1 MNETNEC
8 PICSAEIDHFER
20 YPNQV
25 CERCKDK
32 ASDAYG
38 RRLEFSN
45 EDSTGGFIA
54 VYRGTDE
61 KYDRNLCYIDGV
73 RCYANEHRFGG
84 IVVEVV
90 K

>member
-1 MNETNEC
+1 MNETHSC
-8 PICSAEIDHFER
+8 PICSTEVNHWER

-45 EDSTGGFIA
+45 EDSTGGFIT

-61 KYDRNLCYIDGV
+61 KYSSNLCYIDGK

>member
-1 MNETNEC
+1 MENTHNC
-8 PICSAEIDHFER
+8 PICAALVGHLER

-25 CERCKDK
+25 CEYCASKV
-32 ASDAYG
+32 SDAYG

-45 EDSTGGFIA
+45 EDLSGGFVA
-54 VYRGTDE
+54 VYRGTVE
-61 KYDRNLCYIDGV
+61 KYESNLCYIDGV